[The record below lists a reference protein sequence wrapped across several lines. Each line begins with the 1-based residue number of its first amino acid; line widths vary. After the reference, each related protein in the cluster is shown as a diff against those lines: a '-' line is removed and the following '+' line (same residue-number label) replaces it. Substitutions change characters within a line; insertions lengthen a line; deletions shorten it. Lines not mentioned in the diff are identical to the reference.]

1 MQVGDENRKEM
12 IVTRKGG
19 GGGSFVLIYQK
30 NFSHN

>member
-19 GGGSFVLIYQK
+19 GGSFVLIYQK